1 MVETTM
7 MGRRGGTRGGL
18 VVGSGDGS
26 SEREIW
32 VAGVDGACGWWP
44 VGGSR
49 SYLVGVV
56 GGDPWVA
63 FGGRRRRILSCVR
76 GWASPMVVR
85 GAVRC
90 RD

>member
-1 MVETTM
+1 V
-7 MGRRGGTRGGL
+7 R
-18 VVGSGDGS
+18 VWWS

-49 SYLVGVV
+49 SDLVGVV
-56 GGDPWVA
+56 GGDPRVA

-90 RD
+90 CD